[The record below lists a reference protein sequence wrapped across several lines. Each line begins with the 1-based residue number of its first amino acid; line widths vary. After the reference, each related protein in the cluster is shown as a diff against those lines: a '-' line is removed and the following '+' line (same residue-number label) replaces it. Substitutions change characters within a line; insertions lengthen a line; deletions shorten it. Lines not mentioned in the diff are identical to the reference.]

1 MALLSAIADLPAG
14 LVSPTIRRLP
24 NGLTVIAEQMPLEV
38 VNLSLWLRVGSAV
51 ESDAINGMAHFLE
64 HMIFKGTQQLQCG
77 EFERRIEERGAYTN
91 AATSQDY
98 TKYFIT
104 TAPQDFAALAPL
116 QIQVV
121 MAPRLSDDDFERERP
136 VILEE
141 IRRADDNPRRRTFAR
156 TMELMFEQLPYRRS
170 VLGPAAVVE
179 GLTAQQMREFH
190 STWYQPQSMTV
201 VAVGNLPVETL
212 IATVAEG
219 FDQAM
224 AQRASSAE
232 SDSASDSPDSIERFK
247 PLLPGAMEVPFDQVR
262 RVTHADP
269 ALAQARLVMGWR
281 VPGMAQLEETYGLDI
296 LASILGRGLTSRLV
310 HDLREDRKL
319 VTSISCSNMTLAHQG
334 LFMVSAQLPTEHLE
348 QVEAAIAAHIG
359 TVVKDPVSTSE
370 LRRVQTQVANR
381 FIFANESPSDR
392 AGLYGYYHTLTGD
405 IVDGVNY
412 PTYIQQLGV
421 EEVLQSAQN
430 HLSAENY
437 GVLAMQPSV

>member
-104 TAPQDFAALAPL
+104 TAPQDFATLAPL

-121 MAPRLSDDDFERERP
+121 MAPRLSDNDFERERP

-156 TMELMFEQLPYRRS
+156 TMELMFDQLPYRRS

-179 GLTAQQMREFH
+179 GLTAKQMREFH

-224 AQRASSAE
+224 AQRAAI
-232 SDSASDSPDSIERFK
+232 SDSASDSDSIERFK
-247 PLLPGAMEVPFDQVR
+247 PLLPGAMEAPFDQVR
-262 RVTHADP
+262 RATHADP

-310 HDLREDRKL
+310 RDLREDRKL

-359 TVVKDPVSTSE
+359 AVVQDPVSTSE

-412 PTYIQQLGV
+412 PAYIQQLGV
-421 EEVLQSAQN
+421 EEVLQSAQGY
-430 HLSAENY
+430 LSAENY

>member
-1 MALLSAIADLPAG
+1 MALLSATADLPPRLMA
-14 LVSPTIRRLP
+14 PTIRRLP
-24 NGLTVIAEQMPLEV
+24 NGLTVIAEHMPLEV

-51 ESDAINGMAHFLE
+51 ENDAINGMAHFLE

-98 TKYFIT
+98 TKYYIT
-104 TAPQDFAALAPL
+104 TAPQDFATLAPL

-141 IRRADDNPRRRTFAR
+141 IRRADDNPRRRTYSR
-156 TMELMFEQLPYRRS
+156 TMELVFDRLPYRRP
-170 VLGPAAVVE
+170 VLGPTDVVA

-190 STWYQPQSMTV
+190 STWYQPQNMTV
-201 VAVGNLPVETL
+201 VAVGNLPVEAL

-224 AQRASSAE
+224 AQRGAAATTASI
-232 SDSASDSPDSIERFK
+232 DRFK
-247 PLLPGAMEVPFDQVR
+247 PLLPGKAEPPFATVR
-262 RVTHADP
+262 RATHLDDAM
-269 ALAQARLVMGWR
+269 AEARLLMAWR
-281 VPGMAQLEETYGLDI
+281 VPGMDQLDDTYGLDI
-296 LASILGRGLTSRLV
+296 LASVLGRGLTSRLV
-310 HDLREDRKL
+310 RDLREERKL
-319 VTSISCSNMTLAHQG
+319 VTSVSCSNMTLAHQG
-334 LFMVSAQLPTEHLE
+334 VFMVSAKLPTAHLE
-348 QVEAAIAAHIG
+348 PVEEAIAQHID
-359 TVVKDPVSTSE
+359 TVIQQPVSPAE

-405 IVDGVNY
+405 IDHGVNY
-412 PTYIQQLGV
+412 PTSIQRLGIEDV
-421 EEVLQSAQN
+421 QQAAQTY
-430 HLSAENY
+430 LSEAAY
-437 GVLAMQPSV
+437 GVVILQPTT

>member
-1 MALLSAIADLPAG
+1 MALLSATTDLPSR

-77 EFERRIEERGAYTN
+77 EFERQVEERGALTN

-98 TKYFIT
+98 TKYYIT

-116 QIQVV
+116 QIQMV
-121 MAPRLSDDDFERERP
+121 MAPRLSDHDFERERP

-141 IRRADDNPRRRTFAR
+141 IRRADDNPRRRTYSR
-156 TMELMFEQLPYRRS
+156 TMELVFDRLPYRRP
-170 VLGPAAVVE
+170 VLGPTAVVE
-179 GLTAQQMREFH
+179 GLTPAQMREFH
-190 STWYQPQSMTV
+190 STWYQPQNMTA

-219 FDQAM
+219 FAQAM
-224 AQRASSAE
+224 AQRPTP
-232 SDSASDSPDSIERFK
+232 PDTANSIERFK
-247 PLLPGAMEVPFDQVR
+247 PLLPDDLEPPFATVR
-262 RVTHADP
+262 RATHTDP
-269 ALAQARLVMGWR
+269 AMAQARLVMAWR
-281 VPGMAQLEETYGLDI
+281 VPGVAHLEDTYGLDI

-310 HDLREDRKL
+310 RDLREERKL

-334 LFMVSAQLPTEHLE
+334 AFMMSAQLPAENLD
-348 QVEAAIAAHIG
+348 QVEGAIAQHIA
-359 TVVKDPVSTSE
+359 TVMEEPVSSAE
-370 LRRVQTQVANR
+370 LSRVQTQVANR
-381 FIFANESPSDR
+381 FIFANETPSDR

-405 IVDGVNY
+405 ITEGLNY
-412 PTYIQQLGV
+412 PAYIQKLGV
-421 EEVLQSAQN
+421 KDVLQSAQRY
-430 HLSAENY
+430 LSSEAY
-437 GVLAMQPSV
+437 GVVALQPAA